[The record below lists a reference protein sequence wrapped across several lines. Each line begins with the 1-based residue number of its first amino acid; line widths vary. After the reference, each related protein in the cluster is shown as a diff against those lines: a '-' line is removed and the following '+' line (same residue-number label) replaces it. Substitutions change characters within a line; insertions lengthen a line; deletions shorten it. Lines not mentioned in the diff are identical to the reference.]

1 MPNFKLIFLG
11 IGHKHSPF
19 HIFHFFKMKTYF
31 RLLSFAKPI
40 EKFAIPY
47 IIATLFAIIFNTFL
61 FTLLGPLMQAL
72 FLGKVEGPI
81 KGIEPKGSFDF
92 LGQFNDYMNTIIAD
106 DKVYALKVI
115 CVVIVITVFLS
126 NFFRYFSQRFMEDL
140 RVHTLLNMRKKVFN
154 NVMNLHVAF
163 FNNERKGDI
172 ISKVASDVQVVQ
184 FTVTNTLQVVFKE
197 PVQLLFFI
205 GVLVSISFK
214 LTIFSLL
221 VIPVSGFII
230 SKIVKRLKQQATQSH
245 ESFAKM
251 IGFLDESLS
260 GIKIVKAFNATA
272 RIKEKF
278 DEENKFYSFL
288 NRKMARRQ
296 QLASP
301 VSQTLGV
308 LVVVFILLYGG
319 TMILS
324 GKGDL
329 EASEFVVYLATFSQ
343 VMQPIKALT
352 DSFSGIHSGISAG
365 DRVLD
370 LIDTKPELVNKEDA
384 QDLASFNQ
392 RLSFEHVS
400 FNYGEKEVLKDIN
413 FTIEK
418 GTTVALVGPSG
429 GGKSTLM
436 DLIPRFHDPKAGNI
450 KIDGH
455 NYKDLAVESI
465 REKMGTVNQ
474 ESFLFNDTI
483 FNNIAFAKPNASMEE
498 VVMAAKIANAHD
510 FIENTE
516 GGYQSFVG
524 DRGNRLS
531 GGQRQRVCIAR
542 AVLANPPI
550 MLLDEATSA
559 LDTESEKL
567 VQDALN
573 NLMKNRT
580 SIVIAHRLSTI
591 QHADKIVVID
601 KGEVVETGNHAE
613 LMAHNGLYRRLIDM
627 QAFND

>member
-1 MPNFKLIFLG
+1 
-11 IGHKHSPF
+11 
-19 HIFHFFKMKTYF
+19 MKTYF

-47 IIATLFAIIFNTFL
+47 VIATLFAIIFNTFL

-72 FLGKVEGPI
+72 FLKDSCSTASPESESKSLIDPREI
-81 KGIEPKGSFDF
+81 FQAYI
-92 LGQFNDYMNTIIAD
+92 
-106 DKVYALKVI
+106 DKISLQHGDVYALKII
-115 CVVIVITVFLS
+115 CIVIVITVFLS
-126 NFFRYFSQRFMEDL
+126 NFFRYFSQRYMEDL
-140 RVHTLLNMRKKVFN
+140 RVHTLLNLRKTVFN
-154 NVMNLHVAF
+154 NVMNLHVGY

-197 PVQLLFFI
+197 PLQLIFFI
-205 GVLVSISFK
+205 IVLLSISVK
-214 LTIFSLL
+214 LTLFSLL
-221 VIPVSGFII
+221 IIPVSGFII

-260 GIKIVKAFNATA
+260 GIKIIKAFNASN
-272 RIKEKF
+272 RVKEKF
-278 DEENKFYSFL
+278 GEENKFYSFL

-319 TMILS
+319 TMILTGQGS
-324 GKGDL
+324 LNGG
-329 EASEFVVYLATFSQ
+329 EFVVYLATFSQ

-365 DRVLD
+365 ERVLE
-370 LIDTKPELVNKEDA
+370 LIDTKPELTNKPNAESLD
-384 QDLASFNQ
+384 SFGKS
-392 RLSFEHVS
+392 LVFENVA
-400 FNYGEKEVLKDIN
+400 FNYGDKQVLKNIDL
-413 FTIEK
+413 TIGK
-418 GTTVALVGPSG
+418 GQTVALVGPSG

-436 DLIPRFHDPKAGNI
+436 DLIPRFHDPKSGTV
-450 KIDGH
+450 KIDG
-455 NYKDLAVESI
+455 YDYRDLTVESI
-465 REKMGTVNQ
+465 RGNMGTVNQ

-483 FNNIAFAKPNASMEE
+483 FNNIAFAKPDATQAE
-498 VVMAAKIANAHD
+498 VIAAAKIANAHD

-516 GGYQSFVG
+516 SGYQTLVG

-531 GGQRQRVCIAR
+531 GGQKQRVCIAR

-567 VQDALN
+567 VQEALN

-601 KGEVVETGNHAE
+601 KGEVIETGSHQE
-613 LMAHNGLYRRLIDM
+613 LMLQNGLYKRLIDM